1 MLRIVRCN
9 DPFFS
14 ARHAPGRIAWSAD
27 EADRLIA
34 GLIDTVR
41 AGDPVALPYA
51 EHLFTTEARALRFLE
66 AAFTAEAP
74 VTFFCREMTLPSVL
88 VRYALIEE
96 EPENYQPFAPHI
108 AALPFSPAARETVT
122 ENISGFPYSRI
133 EEILSA
139 MRGLPEPEAIEYLLD
154 TKRNL
159 LRRNPV
165 IEVVKTG
172 GGIEQ
177 IGGLA
182 ELKQWIVERRGNFS
196 TKAREFGIPMP
207 KGLLMLGVQGCGK
220 SLTAKTIANIWN
232 FPLARLDFVNLFQQ
246 GKSVEEL
253 IRDAVAIAEAF
264 APIVLWIDEIEKAL
278 FQEEQSAEIRRVLGW
293 LMTWMQEKSRPVF
306 LVATANNVEILPP
319 ELLRKGRFD
328 EIFFIDLPG
337 ADERTDILRIHLTRR
352 GRDASRYDIAK
363 LAEAA
368 EQFSGAELEQVV
380 VDALIADYAKGREL
394 AQKTLEEV
402 LRRTVPLAVTYE
414 EQIKKLRMWS
424 RGRAR
429 NASGNQRIEALFNT
443 AP

>member
-1 MLRIVRCN
+1 
-9 DPFFS
+9 
-14 ARHAPGRIAWSAD
+14 
-27 EADRLIA
+27 
-34 GLIDTVR
+34 
-41 AGDPVALPYA
+41 
-51 EHLFTTEARALRFLE
+51 
-66 AAFTAEAP
+66 
-74 VTFFCREMTLPSVL
+74 
-88 VRYALIEE
+88 
-96 EPENYQPFAPHI
+96 
-108 AALPFSPAARETVT
+108 
-122 ENISGFPYSRI
+122 
-133 EEILSA
+133 
-139 MRGLPEPEAIEYLLD
+139 
-154 TKRNL
+154 
-159 LRRNPV
+159 
-165 IEVVKTG
+165 
-172 GGIEQ
+172 
-177 IGGLA
+177 
-182 ELKQWIVERRGNFS
+182 
-196 TKAREFGIPMP
+196 
-207 KGLLMLGVQGCGK
+207 
-220 SLTAKTIANIWN
+220 
-232 FPLARLDFVNLFQQ
+232 
-246 GKSVEEL
+246 
-253 IRDAVAIAEAF
+253 AIAEAF

>member
-1 MLRIVRCN
+1 MFRIVRCN

-14 ARHAPGRIAWSAD
+14 ARLAPGRIAWSAD
-27 EADRLIA
+27 EADRLIET
-34 GLIDTVR
+34 IVDTVQ
-41 AGDPVALPYA
+41 AGEPVALPYA

-66 AAFTAEAP
+66 AVFAADSS

-96 EPENYQPFAPHI
+96 EPENYRPFAPHI
-108 AALPFSPAARETVT
+108 AVLPFSPSTREIVT

-133 EEILSA
+133 EEILA
-139 MRGLPEPEAIEYLLD
+139 VMKGLPEPEAIEYLLD

-165 IEVVKTG
+165 IEVVKTD

-182 ELKQWIVERRGNFS
+182 DLKQWIIERRGNFS
-196 TKAREFGIPMP
+196 AKAREFGIPMP

-220 SLTAKTIANIWN
+220 SLSAKTIANIWN

-306 LVATANNVEILPP
+306 LVATANNVEVLPP

-394 AQKTLEEV
+394 SQKTLEEV